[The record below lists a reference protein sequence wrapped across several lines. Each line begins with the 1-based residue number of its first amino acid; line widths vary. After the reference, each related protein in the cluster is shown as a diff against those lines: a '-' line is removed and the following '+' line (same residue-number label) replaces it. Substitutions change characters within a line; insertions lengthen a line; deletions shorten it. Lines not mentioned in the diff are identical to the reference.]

1 MNSFQGSFDPSR
13 MPDGT
18 TTPMARVPGHIRAAG
33 EAVERA
39 LALAHEAGDQNSVR
53 LLSAVL
59 GLLRAVEFGGMPS
72 AEAPFDGAELD
83 DAPDALRPL
92 SRPGFPTYS

>member
-1 MNSFQGSFDPSR
+1 
-13 MPDGT
+13 
-18 TTPMARVPGHIRAAG
+18 MARVPGHIRAAG

-59 GLLRAVEFGGMPS
+59 GLLRAVEFGGAGAPS
-72 AEAPFDGAELD
+72 AEARFD
-83 DAPDALRPL
+83 DATDLDGPPERLRPL